1 MNLKHIASAKMLL
14 SHWSPSKLN
23 NLLEETDIE
32 MSRALDYVSPNNIKV
47 SCVQLA
53 LRNELPAKECLDLII
68 SNVNSAVRDGSQLIV
83 FPEYIGLLPLLS
95 SSSLFDLC
103 YQFSEDLINSA
114 QEPVEQA
121 LQFYN
126 KYLAQPLYE
135 SYVRFFSLLAIKAS
149 VYILAGTTIV
159 RTREGLYNR
168 AFLFDPDGNIILQ
181 QDKLHLSPFE
191 KLCGILPGKGIHAAQ
206 TKLCRVSVLTGLD
219 QRIFEAARAA
229 HTLGAQ
235 LLLCPSAFSSSRS
248 SAFFQ
253 SCAFMRCQ
261 EQPVFAVSAWLT
273 GDFMD
278 LPFRAISGI
287 YAPFGQQAGQRH
299 HHADRAP
306 RRQRLPDRPHRP
318 GTTQPGPRP
327 VYLGHQP
334 RRRGDGP
341 AGIWPCPPD
350 PGGGGQRRRGGER
363 RRPTAANGGGSRDRR
378 GHGRSLRERHPPRAG
393 LAC

>member
-1 MNLKHIASAKMLL
+1 MNLKHIASAKLLL

-53 LRNELPAKECLDLII
+53 LRNELPAKECLELII

-149 VYILAGTTIV
+149 VYILAGTMIV

-168 AFLFDPDGNIILQ
+168 AFLFDPDGNIVLQ

-191 KLCGILPGKGIHAAQ
+191 
-206 TKLCRVSVLTGLD
+206 
-219 QRIFEAARAA
+219 
-229 HTLGAQ
+229 
-235 LLLCPSAFSSSRS
+235 
-248 SAFFQ
+248 
-253 SCAFMRCQ
+253 
-261 EQPVFAVSAWLT
+261 
-273 GDFMD
+273 
-278 LPFRAISGI
+278 
-287 YAPFGQQAGQRH
+287 
-299 HHADRAP
+299 
-306 RRQRLPDRPHRP
+306 
-318 GTTQPGPRP
+318 
-327 VYLGHQP
+327 
-334 RRRGDGP
+334 
-341 AGIWPCPPD
+341 
-350 PGGGGQRRRGGER
+350 
-363 RRPTAANGGGSRDRR
+363 
-378 GHGRSLRERHPPRAG
+378 
-393 LAC
+393 

>member
-32 MSRALDYVSPNNIKV
+32 MSRALDYVSPNNIKL

-149 VYILAGTTIV
+149 VYILAGTMIV

-168 AFLFDPDGNIILQ
+168 GSLKPPEPPIPWAP
-181 QDKLHLSPFE
+181 SCCCARRPSA
-191 KLCGILPGKGIHAAQ
+191 PAAPAPSSRAAPS
-206 TKLCRVSVLTGLD
+206 C
-219 QRIFEAARAA
+219 AAR
-229 HTLGAQ
+229 
-235 LLLCPSAFSSSRS
+235 SSRCS
-248 SAFFQ
+248 PS
-253 SCAFMRCQ
+253 
-261 EQPVFAVSAWLT
+261 
-273 GDFMD
+273 
-278 LPFRAISGI
+278 
-287 YAPFGQQAGQRH
+287 
-299 HHADRAP
+299 
-306 RRQRLPDRPHRP
+306 RP
-318 GTTQPGPRP
+318 G
-327 VYLGHQP
+327 
-334 RRRGDGP
+334 
-341 AGIWPCPPD
+341 
-350 PGGGGQRRRGGER
+350 
-363 RRPTAANGGGSRDRR
+363 
-378 GHGRSLRERHPPRAG
+378 
-393 LAC
+393 